1 MFGVV
6 LSSEPVQ
13 SIAVSTRDARSRQ
26 KDVPAGARCRK
37 LTARARNTVAIKTS
51 KNTQLTSHH
60 RAVSPAR
67 ATASNRYSCDRKTEQ
82 NQKKSIQFRR
92 KVATVLPPVSRQVI
106 IIRNRFAPWE

>member
-67 ATASNRYSCDRKTEQ
+67 ATASNRYSCDRKTE
-82 NQKKSIQFRR
+82 
-92 KVATVLPPVSRQVI
+92 
-106 IIRNRFAPWE
+106 